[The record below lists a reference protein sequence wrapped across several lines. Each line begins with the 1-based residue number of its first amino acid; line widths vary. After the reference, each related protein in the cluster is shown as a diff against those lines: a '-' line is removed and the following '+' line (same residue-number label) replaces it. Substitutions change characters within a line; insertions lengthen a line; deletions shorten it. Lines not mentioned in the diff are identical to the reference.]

1 MELLTN
7 MKTDTKKVYAAGLSD
22 PVHVSF
28 ETWEKLPSNF
38 KLTKGECNQLYNIIT
53 WATTENLYHP
63 DLKSVRSFL
72 NEIAAKLEKE
82 I

>member
-1 MELLTN
+1 MELQTK
-7 MKTDTKKVYAAGLSD
+7 MKNKKY
-22 PVHVSF
+22 VSF

-38 KLTKGECNQLYNIIT
+38 KLTKGECNQLYNIISWLT
-53 WATTENLYHP
+53 PGDKPSADCLQM
-63 DLKSVRSFL
+63 KSVSSFL